1 MRSLTCWRRSLIT
14 LFSSADT
21 NLPITVFRLLRCF
34 RVLRIFGRLGS
45 IRSII
50 NALTASLLPVLN
62 AFFIMGIVVM
72 LYAIIG
78 VTFFAESAPF
88 EMGNFS
94 RAVVTLF
101 RIAGGET
108 WIGEPPDEG
117 MPIINDEG
125 YVNWGTAA
133 FVMSF
138 IVIVNWTLLQVL
150 VAVLLDN
157 FVAETAR

>member
-1 MRSLTCWRRSLIT
+1 
-14 LFSSADT
+14 
-21 NLPITVFRLLRCF
+21 
-34 RVLRIFGRLGS
+34 
-45 IRSII
+45 
-50 NALTASLLPVLN
+50 
-62 AFFIMGIVVM
+62 MGVVVM

-78 VTFFAESAPF
+78 VTFFADWAPA

-125 YVNWGTAA
+125 FVNWGTAA

-138 IVIVNWTLLQVL
+138 IVIVNWTLLQVPPPRPRAPAPPPSAPRHL
-150 VAVLLDN
+150 P
-157 FVAETAR
+157 TANVGPPTAAPPRRPPRPDTHAPSCCRSWSRCCW

>member
-1 MRSLTCWRRSLIT
+1 
-14 LFSSADT
+14 
-21 NLPITVFRLLRCF
+21 
-34 RVLRIFGRLGS
+34 
-45 IRSII
+45 
-50 NALTASLLPVLN
+50 VLN
-62 AFFIMGIVVM
+62 AFFIMGVVVM

-78 VTFFAESAPF
+78 VTFFADWAPA

-125 YVNWGTAA
+125 FVNWGTAA

-138 IVIVNWTLLQVL
+138 IVIVNWTLLQVPPPRPRAPAPPRPRAPAPPRPRAPAPPPSAPRHL
-150 VAVLLDN
+150 P
-157 FVAETAR
+157 TANVGPPTAAPPRRPPRPDTHAPSCCRSWSRCCW